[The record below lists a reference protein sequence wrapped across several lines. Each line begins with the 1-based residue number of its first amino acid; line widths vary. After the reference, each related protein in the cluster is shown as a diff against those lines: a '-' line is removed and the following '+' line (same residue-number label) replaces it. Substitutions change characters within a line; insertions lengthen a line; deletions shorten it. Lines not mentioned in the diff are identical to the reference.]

1 MSTRGH
7 PRSDRP
13 LRCHYDSHRHRLS
26 TVSRADVIY
35 VLDHGRIVQSGSHL
49 DLVAAGALYRD
60 MWLQQVNGEGESHP
74 EP

>member
-1 MSTRGH
+1 VDIRALTG
-7 PRSDRP
+7 RSDAITI
-13 LRCHYDSHRHRLS
+13 LIAHRLS